1 MLAHAGTPDEQVA
14 LVMVVAGL
22 WIGWAGLSRIRDRG
36 FARLPIGAAWLL
48 AVFGVAVMIGGLT
61 LPRQFLKPN
70 TASATP
76 SGPRPTSAASLAFV
90 RPTEGQRVATDQ
102 IEVVMELSGGRIVA
116 SASTTVTPDTGHVH
130 VSLDGTLVSMT
141 YGLVQVV
148 DLTETTLGQH
158 TLEAEF
164 VAADHGPF
172 DPRVIASVTF
182 TKANGS

>member
-14 LVMVVAGL
+14 LVTVVAGL
-22 WIGWAGLSRIRDRG
+22 WIGWAGLSRIRDKG
-36 FARLPIGAAWLL
+36 FGRIPIGAAWLL
-48 AVFGVAVMIGGLT
+48 ALFGVAVMIGGLT

-76 SGPRPTSAASLAFV
+76 SGPRPTSTASLVIA

-116 SASTTVTPDTGHVH
+116 SASTTLTPDTGHVH

-148 DLTETTLGQH
+148 DLTETTPGEH